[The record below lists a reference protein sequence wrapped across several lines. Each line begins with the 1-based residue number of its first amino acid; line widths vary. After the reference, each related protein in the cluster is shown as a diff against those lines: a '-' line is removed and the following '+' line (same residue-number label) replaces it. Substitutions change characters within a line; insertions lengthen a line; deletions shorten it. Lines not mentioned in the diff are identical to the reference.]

1 MPIIGMTLTLKYVK
15 YFLPKQIIVH
25 VIVKIKVTSSG
36 IEPESKVSETS
47 ILSVV
52 LRGQNRVAKIQKA

>member
-1 MPIIGMTLTLKYVK
+1 MLDVV
-15 YFLPKQIIVH
+15 FE
-25 VIVKIKVTSSG
+25 IKVTSSG

-52 LRGQNRVAKIQKA
+52 LRGQNRVAKIQKEQLIF